1 MLTLASA
8 TRKST
13 MHDETIPAPLMH
25 RDIARHPESASGS
38 ALILKTIAA
47 SVIALCVIVP
57 LLR

>member
-1 MLTLASA
+1 
-8 TRKST
+8 

-25 RDIARHPESASGS
+25 RDIARHPEPASGS